1 MNNWLTKIKTP
12 NNLTRKLLGFF
23 KTLLIGAVCGSFDKK
38 KPLII
43 SSIIGLLISQIII
56 NCKKKKSKHY
66 WNRTCNRSP
75 CHNKHFCLTNLLTT
89 HQPNVTP
96 HLSNAGNPC
105 PKRNFANSTSSYI
118 LIYMSTTTCCI

>member
-56 NCKKKKSKHY
+56 NCKKKKNQNTIGIGHV
-66 WNRTCNRSP
+66 TD
-75 CHNKHFCLTNLLTT
+75 LLATTNT
-89 HQPNVTP
+89 
-96 HLSNAGNPC
+96 
-105 PKRNFANSTSSYI
+105 FA
-118 LIYMSTTTCCI
+118 